1 VLRNSYQAFFILLMS
16 VWLNP
21 CWADAYDHLLLR
33 AQASIY
39 PKIVLLD
46 QDLGSKLHNGS
57 IVITI
62 ISSDQDMMMAN
73 EYREYMLEKYQNKLD
88 GKKFIVNIATFDDL
102 DKQPLSTAYIVMRG
116 SEMLFKKVA
125 DYAASNARIL
135 FGYSRTSLDSDAL
148 ISLQVKEKT
157 YVYVGKNSVKKYGI
171 NFMPV
176 FYKVVKIL

>member
-1 VLRNSYQAFFILLMS
+1 MS
-16 VWLNP
+16 VWFYP

-39 PKIVLLD
+39 PKIILLD
-46 QDLGSKLHNGS
+46 QDLKNKLHDGS

-62 ISSDQDMMMAN
+62 VSNDQDMIVAN
-73 EYREYMLEKYQNKLD
+73 EYREYMLEKYPEKLD
-88 GKKFIVNIATFDDL
+88 DKKIIVNTTTFDNL

-116 SEMLFKKVA
+116 SDGLFKKVA
-125 DYAASNARIL
+125 DYASSHARIL
-135 FGYSRTSLDSDAL
+135 FSYGRSGLESDAL
-148 ISLQVKEKT
+148 INLQVKEKT
-157 YVYVGKNSVKKYGI
+157 YIYVGKDSVKKYGI